1 MEAPKQ
7 NNGDTFSNEAPDSYF
22 NNEFPLRL
30 MRSEEQVKLQSLKIC
45 NKMHNILPSLVRT
58 F

>member
-7 NNGDTFSNEAPDSYF
+7 NNGDTFGNEAPDSYF

-30 MRSEEQVKLQSLKIC
+30 MRSEEQVKLQTLKIC
-45 NKMHNILPSLVRT
+45 SKMHNILPSLVRT